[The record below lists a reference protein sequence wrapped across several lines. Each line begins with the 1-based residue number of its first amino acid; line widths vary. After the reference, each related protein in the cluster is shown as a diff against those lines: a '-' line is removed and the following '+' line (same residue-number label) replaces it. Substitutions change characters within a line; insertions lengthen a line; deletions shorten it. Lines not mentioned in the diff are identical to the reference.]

1 MFATILIPVVTGVL
15 GALLPAERAVRITPA
30 EAIGGHVAN
39 QKQVEKRFRFV
50 LGTTATALV
59 VGIISLFVFTSP
71 EVKPITEEAKATPAP
86 TAQTTGAKQA
96 DLKADQPK
104 EAKDTTPKEDD
115 LQKIM
120 NLGTFQTFIGD
131 PKMKKREFQVGQPV
145 FASPD
150 GTEPET
156 GKRFVSLPLTLYD
169 KDKGYGGYAD
179 YRPNGFRMYTPD
191 GTEYSPVDIVNHNKK
206 AFRGGFIYTP
216 GEQSEIDMV
225 FLVPEKEKTLVLY
238 ASSSAMPKV
247 YTVKIDVP

>member
-1 MFATILIPVVTGVL
+1 M
-15 GALLPAERAVRITPA
+15 
-30 EAIGGHVAN
+30 
-39 QKQVEKRFRFV
+39 

-71 EVKPITEEAKATPAP
+71 EVKPVMDEAKSTPPP

-96 DLKADQPK
+96 DLKADKPK
-104 EAKDTTPKEDD
+104 ETKATTPKEDN

-131 PKMKKREFQVGQPV
+131 PLMKKREFQVGEPV
-145 FASPD
+145 YASPD
-150 GTEPET
+150 GTEPEA
-156 GKRFVSLPLTLYD
+156 GKRFVNLPLSLFHED
-169 KDKGYGGYAD
+169 DGYGGTMD

-191 GTEYSPVDIVNHNKK
+191 GKKYSPIDMVNHNKK
-206 AFRGGFIYTP
+206 AFKNGFRYFA
-216 GEQSEIDMV
+216 GEKSEIDLV

-238 ASSSAMPKV
+238 ASSGAMPKV

>member
-1 MFATILIPVVTGVL
+1 MTGIL

-30 EAIGGHVAN
+30 EAIGGHVVN

-59 VGIISLFVFTSP
+59 FGIISLFVFTSP
-71 EVKPITEEAKATPAP
+71 EVKPVTEEAKATPAP

-96 DLKADQPK
+96 DLKADKPK
-104 EAKDTTPKEDD
+104 VTKDTTPKEDD

-131 PKMKKREFQVGQPV
+131 PRLKKREFQVGEPV
-145 FASPD
+145 YTSPD
-150 GTEPET
+150 GTEPED
-156 GKRFVSLPLTLYD
+156 GKRFVSLPISLFNED
-169 KDKGYGGYAD
+169 DQYGDTMD
-179 YRPNGFRMYTPD
+179 YRPNGLRMYTPD
-191 GTEYSPVDIVNHNKK
+191 GTEHSPVDMVNHNKK

-216 GEQSEIDMV
+216 GEKSEIDLV